1 MLLETENILYWI
13 SGWFDNT
20 SLSPSLSLFFSRV
33 IILVAIL
40 LLAVIAD
47 YICRYFINSV
57 VHRIVKNTKAEWD
70 DMLFDRKLL
79 NKLALTVPAVMIY
92 FLIPLAFPEQPVA
105 LSWVLKLCIVYII
118 AVVLRFFNSFLNI
131 LLELTNRKEKLRD
144 RPVKGLFQTLQVLL
158 FFVGTIFIISVII
171 DKSPLSLFAGL
182 GASAAILML
191 VFKDT
196 IMGFVSGIQLSA
208 NDMLRPGDWITVPK
222 HGANGRVIEVTLN
235 TVKIRNFD
243 NTIVTVPPY
252 ALVSDSFQN
261 WRGMEESGGRR
272 IKRAVYIDMNSVKFC
287 TPEMLERFCRLEGVR
302 EYVDYKKELS
312 PQSRLTNIGLFRAYL
327 DRYIRALPECNEDLT
342 ILVRYLEATD
352 KGMPLE
358 IYFFTKRKEWPLY
371 EALQADVLDHIMA
384 VLPEFDLR
392 VFQSPS
398 GADFRFLSSR

>member
-1 MLLETENILYWI
+1 MLFR
-13 SGWFDNT
+13 S
-20 SLSPSLSLFFSRV
+20 

-57 VHRIVKNTKAEWD
+57 VHRIVKSTKAEWD

-208 NDMLRPGDWITVPK
+208 NDMLRTGDWITVDRK
-222 HGANGRVIEVTLN
+222 
-235 TVKIRNFD
+235 
-243 NTIVTVPPY
+243 
-252 ALVSDSFQN
+252 
-261 WRGMEESGGRR
+261 
-272 IKRAVYIDMNSVKFC
+272 SV
-287 TPEMLERFCRLEGVR
+287 V
-302 EYVDYKKELS
+302 
-312 PQSRLTNIGLFRAYL
+312 
-327 DRYIRALPECNEDLT
+327 
-342 ILVRYLEATD
+342 
-352 KGMPLE
+352 
-358 IYFFTKRKEWPLY
+358 
-371 EALQADVLDHIMA
+371 
-384 VLPEFDLR
+384 
-392 VFQSPS
+392 
-398 GADFRFLSSR
+398 

>member
-1 MLLETENILYWI
+1 MLSETENMMSWIL
-13 SGWFDNT
+13 SWFEKT
-20 SLSPSLSLFFSRV
+20 SLNYELSLFLSRI
-33 IILVAIL
+33 IILAFIL

-47 YICRYFINSV
+47 YICRYFINTV
-57 VHRIVKNTKAEWD
+57 VHRIVKSTKAKWD
-70 DMLFDRKLL
+70 DVLFDRKLL

-105 LSWVLKLCIVYII
+105 LSWILKFCAVYII

-131 LLELTNRKEKLRD
+131 LLELTNRKEKLKD
-144 RPVKGLFQTLQVLL
+144 RPIKGLFQTLQVLI
-158 FFVGTIFIISVII
+158 FFVGTILIISVIV

-208 NDMLRPGDWITVPK
+208 NDMLRPGDRISVPK

-261 WRGMEESGGRR
+261 WRGMEESDGRR
-272 IKRAVYIDMNSVKFC
+272 IKRAVHIDMNSVRFC
-287 TPEMLERFCRLEGVR
+287 TPEMLERFCRLDGVR
-302 EYVDYKKELS
+302 EYVADKEASS
-312 PQSRLTNIGLFRAYL
+312 PQIRLTNLGLFRAYL
-327 DRYIRALPECNEDLT
+327 DRYIRQLPECNEELI
-342 ILVRYLEATD
+342 ILVRYLEAAD
-352 KGMPLE
+352 KGLPLE
-358 IYFFTKRKEWPLY
+358 IYFFTKKKEWALY
-371 EALQADVLDHIMA
+371 ETLQADVLDHILA
-384 VLPEFDLR
+384 VIPEFDLR

-398 GADFRFLSSR
+398 GADFRFLTNA

>member
-1 MLLETENILYWI
+1 MLLEAENILYWI

-57 VHRIVKNTKAEWD
+57 VHRIVKSTKAEWD

-105 LSWVLKLCIVYII
+105 LSWILKFCIVYII

-158 FFVGTIFIISVII
+158 FFVGTIFIISVVI

-261 WRGMEESGGRR
+261 WRGIFRVLF
-272 IKRAVYIDMNSVKFC
+272 I
-287 TPEMLERFCRLEGVR
+287 
-302 EYVDYKKELS
+302 LS
-312 PQSRLTNIGLFRAYL
+312 A
-327 DRYIRALPECNEDLT
+327 RAL
-342 ILVRYLEATD
+342 
-352 KGMPLE
+352 
-358 IYFFTKRKEWPLY
+358 
-371 EALQADVLDHIMA
+371 
-384 VLPEFDLR
+384 
-392 VFQSPS
+392 
-398 GADFRFLSSR
+398 

>member
-57 VHRIVKNTKAEWD
+57 VHRIVKSTKAEWD

-79 NKLALTVPAVMIY
+79 NKLALTVPAVMI
-92 FLIPLAFPEQPVA
+92 
-105 LSWVLKLCIVYII
+105 
-118 AVVLRFFNSFLNI
+118 AVVLRFFSSFLNI

-272 IKRAVYIDMNSVKFC
+272 IKRAVHIDMNSVKFC

-327 DRYIRALPECNEDLT
+327 DRYIRALPECNGDLM

-398 GADFRFLSSR
+398 GADFRFLSNR

>member
-13 SGWFDNT
+13 SGWFDNA
-20 SLSPSLSLFFSRV
+20 SLSPAHSLFFSRV

-57 VHRIVKNTKAEWD
+57 VHRDWSSDVCSSDLIVKSTKAEWD

-158 FFVGTIFIISVII
+158 FFVGIIFIISVII

-222 HGANGRVIEVTLN
+222 HGANEIGRASC
-235 TVKIRNFD
+235 R
-243 NTIVTVPPY
+243 
-252 ALVSDSFQN
+252 
-261 WRGMEESGGRR
+261 
-272 IKRAVYIDMNSVKFC
+272 
-287 TPEMLERFCRLEGVR
+287 ERV
-302 EYVDYKKELS
+302 
-312 PQSRLTNIGLFRAYL
+312 
-327 DRYIRALPECNEDLT
+327 
-342 ILVRYLEATD
+342 
-352 KGMPLE
+352 
-358 IYFFTKRKEWPLY
+358 
-371 EALQADVLDHIMA
+371 
-384 VLPEFDLR
+384 
-392 VFQSPS
+392 
-398 GADFRFLSSR
+398 

>member
-1 MLLETENILYWI
+1 MLLETENIISWV
-13 SGWFDNT
+13 SGWFDGT
-20 SLSPSLSLFFSRV
+20 SLNAAFTLFFSRT

-40 LLAVIAD
+40 LLAVAAD
-47 YICRYFINSV
+47 YVCRYFINSV
-57 VHRIVKNTKAEWD
+57 VHRIVKSTKAEWD
-70 DMLFDRKLL
+70 DLLFDRKLL

-92 FLIPLAFPEQPVA
+92 FLVPLAFPEQPKV
-105 LSWVLKLCIVYII
+105 LSWILKFCIVYII

-131 LLELTNRKEKLRD
+131 LLELTTRKESLKD

-158 FFVGTIFIISVII
+158 FFIGTILIISVVI
-171 DKSPLSLFAGL
+171 DKSPWSLFAGL

-235 TVKIRNFD
+235 TVKVRNFD

-272 IKRAVYIDMNSVKFC
+272 IKRAIHIDMNSVRFC
-287 TPEMLERFCRLEGVR
+287 TPEMLERFYRIEGVR
-302 EYVDYKKELS
+302 EYVESRENISGYY
-312 PQSRLTNIGLFRAYL
+312 RLTNIGLFRAYL
-327 DRYIRALPECNEDLT
+327 NRYIRTLPECNEDLM
-342 ILVRYLEATD
+342 ILVRYLEAAD
-352 KGMPLE
+352 KGMPVE
-358 IYFFTKRKEWPLY
+358 IYFFTVDKEWVLY
-371 EALQADVLDHIMA
+371 ETLQADVLDHIMA
-384 VLPEFDLR
+384 ILPEFDLR
-392 VFQSPS
+392 VFQSPT
-398 GADFRFLSSR
+398 GADFRFLSGT